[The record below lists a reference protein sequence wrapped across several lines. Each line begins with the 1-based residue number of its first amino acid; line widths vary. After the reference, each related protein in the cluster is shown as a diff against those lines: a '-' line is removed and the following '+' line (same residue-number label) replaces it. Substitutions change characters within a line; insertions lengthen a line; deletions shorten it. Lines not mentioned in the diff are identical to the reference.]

1 MASLLRCFIQMTI
14 SDIMEDVGCS
24 SGKAKTS
31 NGSTMMDFDIDGLFE
46 VEDYDWDEDE
56 DEDDNLDMA
65 SIKELGGGFLR
76 NFCKKASAGFFEK
89 YGVISHQIDSYN
101 DFIRYGIQRVFDS
114 VGEIHVE
121 PGYDPSKKGEGEWK
135 HASVK
140 FGKVTLDRPKFW
152 AGEKF
157 SAYNGEEYLDL
168 WPRHARLQNMTYSA
182 RIIVETHV
190 FTKKLVRSDKFKT
203 GVEQFV
209 DKECVME
216 DKRDVFIGRIPV
228 MVNSELCWMSGADRP
243 DCEFDHGGYFIV
255 KGAEKI
261 FIAQEQICLKRLW
274 VSNHSTWMVAYRS
287 GEKRNRVYLK
297 LTETLKHEHIKGEAK
312 SLSVYFLAEMPIWV
326 LFFALGVSSDKEI
339 VGLID
344 VDIKD
349 TNIINILVASIHDA
363 DKNCE
368 DFRKGK
374 KALAYVDRLIK
385 SCKFPPQ
392 ESVEECIKEYLFPNL
407 SGLKQKARF
416 LGYMVKCLLLSYIG
430 RRKVDNR
437 DDFRNKR
444 LDLAG
449 ELLERELRAH
459 IKHAERRMVKALQ
472 RDLCGD
478 RQVQPIEHYLDA
490 SIITNGLSRAF
501 STGHWCHPY
510 KRMERVS
517 GVVATLRRTNP
528 LQMTADLRKTRQ
540 QVTYT
545 GKVGDAR
552 YPHPSHWGKVCFL
565 STPDGENCGL
575 VKNLASMGLVS
586 TTVLKPLL
594 ETLFRCG
601 MQKLVDDSATSLHG
615 KQKVLLDGDWVGVC
629 EDSALF
635 VSKLRRKRR
644 RNEVPHQVEVKR
656 DEQQDEVRIFSDAGR
671 IMRPLLVVSNL
682 KNIKALKDGMKG
694 GDYGF
699 QTLLDKGI
707 IELIGPEEEE
717 DCRTAWGVEYLLKAD
732 KENPPVNYTHC
743 ELDMSFLLGL
753 SCGLIP
759 FANHD
764 HARRVLYQSEKHS
777 QQAIG
782 FSTVNPNARVDTNTH
797 QLYYPQRPLFGTM
810 LSDSLGKPKCVR
822 HQKGM
827 LSRPEYYNGQCAIVA
842 VNVHLGYNQEDSVV
856 MNRASL
862 ERGMFRSEHV
872 RSYKAEVDNKEAMG
886 KKSKVEDSVNFGKTQ
901 SKIGRVDSL
910 DDDGFPFIGANLQSG
925 DIIIG
930 KYAES
935 GADHSVKMKHTER
948 GMVQK
953 VLLSANDD
961 GKNFAVVSLR
971 QVRSPCLGDKFSS
984 MHGQKGVLGYLE
996 SQENFPFTVQG
1007 IVPDIV
1013 INPHAFPSRQT
1024 PGQLLEAALGK
1035 GIALGGGEKYATPFS
1050 ALSVDAILKQ
1060 LHGRGF
1066 SRWGSERVYNGRT
1079 GEMVHSLI
1087 FMGPTFYQRLIHMAE
1102 DKVKFRNTGP
1112 VHPLTRQP
1120 VADRKRFGGIKF
1132 GEMERDCLIAHGAA
1146 ANLHE
1151 RLFTLSDSSQMH
1163 ICGKCK
1169 NMANV
1174 IQRSA
1179 PGGKIRGPFCRFCE
1193 SVEDIVKVDVPYG
1206 AKLLC
1211 QELFSMG
1218 ISLKFDTEIC

>member
-1 MASLLRCFIQMTI
+1 MTI
-14 SDIMEDVGCS
+14 SDITEEVGCS
-24 SGKAKTS
+24 SGKEKLS
-31 NGSTMMDFDIDGLFE
+31 NGSARMDFDIDDLFE
-46 VEDYDWDEDE
+46 VGDDDWDDDEEEDE
-56 DEDDNLDMA
+56 DEDDDLDVV
-65 SIKELGGGFLR
+65 SIKELGESFLKT
-76 NFCKKASAGFFEK
+76 FCKKASTGFFEK
-89 YGVISHQIDSYN
+89 YGLISHQINSYN
-101 DFIRYGIQRVFDS
+101 DFINYGIQRVFAS

-121 PGYDPSKKGEGEWK
+121 PGYDPSKRGEGDWK
-135 HASVK
+135 HASIK
-140 FGKVTLDRPKFW
+140 FGKVSLERPKFW

-157 SAYNGEEYLDL
+157 SVDGGKEYLDL
-168 WPRHARLQNMTYSA
+168 WPRHALLQNMTYSA
-182 RIIVETHV
+182 RIMVETHV
-190 FTKKLVRSDKFKT
+190 QVYTKKLVRSDKFKT
-203 GVEQFV
+203 GVERFV
-209 DKECVME
+209 DKELEME
-216 DKRDVFIGRIPV
+216 DKRDVLVGRIPV
-228 MVNSELCWMSGADRP
+228 MVNSELCWMNGADKP

-255 KGAEKI
+255 KGAEKT

-274 VSNHSTWMVAYRS
+274 VYSNPTWMVGYRP
-287 GEKRNRVYLK
+287 GDKRKRIYIK
-297 LTETLKHEHIKGEAK
+297 LTETLKIEHIKGGEKA
-312 SLSVYFLAEMPIWV
+312 LSVYFLAEMPIWI
-326 LFFALGVSSDKEI
+326 LFFALGVSSDRE
-339 VGLID
+339 VVNLID
-344 VDIKD
+344 VDIED
-349 TNIINILVASIHDA
+349 SNIVNILMASIHEA

-392 ESVEECIKEYLFPNL
+392 ESVEQCIKEYLFPNL
-407 SGLKQKARF
+407 SGFKQKARF
-416 LGYMVKCLLLSYIG
+416 LGYMVKCLLHSFIG

-444 LDLAG
+444 LELAG

-459 IKHAERRMVKALQ
+459 IKHAERRMVKAMQ
-472 RDLCGD
+472 RDLYGD

-501 STGHWCHPY
+501 STGHWCHAY

-528 LQMTADLRKTRQ
+528 LQMTADMRKTRQ

-586 TTVLKPLL
+586 TTILKPLL

-615 KQKVLLDGDWVGVC
+615 KQKVLLDGEWVGVC

-656 DEQQDEVRIFSDAGR
+656 DELQGEIRIFSDAGR
-671 IMRPLLVVSNL
+671 ILRPLLVVSNL
-682 KNIKALKDGMKG
+682 KKIKALKG

-699 QTLLDKGI
+699 QALLDNGI

-717 DCRTAWGVEYLLKAD
+717 DCRTAWGVEYVLKAD
-732 KENPPVNYTHC
+732 KENPPAKYTHC

-753 SCGLIP
+753 SCGIIP

-782 FSTVNPNARVDTNTH
+782 FSTVNPNNRVDTNTH
-797 QLYYPQRPLFGTM
+797 QLYYPQRPLFRTM
-810 LSDSLGKPKCVR
+810 LSDSLGKPKNAR

-827 LSRPEYYNGQCAIVA
+827 LPRPEYYNGQCAIVA
-842 VNVHLGYNQEDSVV
+842 VNVHLGYNQEDSLV

-872 RSYKAEVDNKEAMG
+872 RSYKAEVDNKEAVA
-886 KKSKVEDSVNFGKTQ
+886 KKLKVEDSVNFGKTQ

-930 KYAES
+930 KFAES
-935 GADHSVKMKHTER
+935 GADHSVKLKHTER

-953 VLLSANDD
+953 VLLSANDE

-984 MHGQKGVLGYLE
+984 MHGQKGVLGFLE

-1024 PGQLLEAALGK
+1024 PGQLLEASLGK
-1035 GIALGGGEKYATPFS
+1035 GIALGGGQKYATPFS
-1050 ALSVDAILKQ
+1050 TLSVDAIMEQ

-1066 SRWGSERVYNGRT
+1066 SRWGNERVYNGRT
-1079 GEMVHSLI
+1079 GEMVNSLI

-1174 IQRSA
+1174 IQRSVQ
-1179 PGGKIRGPFCRFCE
+1179 GGKVRGPFCRFCE
-1193 SVEDIVKVDVPYG
+1193 SVEDIVKVNVPYG

>member
-1 MASLLRCFIQMTI
+1 MTI
-14 SDIMEDVGCS
+14 SDIVEEVGCS
-24 SGKAKTS
+24 SGKEKTS
-31 NGSTMMDFDIDGLFE
+31 NVSTITDFDVDSLF
-46 VEDYDWDEDE
+46 VVDDDDDWDEDE
-56 DEDDNLDMA
+56 DSDDNFDVA

-76 NFCKKASAGFFEK
+76 NFCKKASSGFFEK
-89 YGVISHQIDSYN
+89 YGVVNHQISSYN
-101 DFIRYGIQRVFDS
+101 DFIKNGIQRVFDS

-121 PGYDPSKKGEGEWK
+121 PSYDPSKKGEGYWK

-157 SAYNGEEYLDL
+157 AVDGDKEYLDL

-182 RIIVETHV
+182 RMMVETRV
-190 FTKKLVRSDKFKT
+190 QVYTEKLVRSDKFKT

-216 DKRDVFIGRIPV
+216 DKRDVLTGRIPV
-228 MVNSELCWMSGADRP
+228 MVNSELCWMSGADQP

-274 VSNHSTWMVAYRS
+274 VSNNPTWMAAYRS
-287 GEKRNRVYLK
+287 GEKRKRVYLK
-297 LTETLKHEHIKGEAK
+297 LVETLKLEHIKGEEKA
-312 SLSVYFLAEMPIWV
+312 LTVYFLAEMPIWI
-326 LFFALGVSSDKEI
+326 LFFALGVSSDRE
-339 VGLID
+339 VVDLID
-344 VDIKD
+344 VDIED
-349 TNIINILVASIHDA
+349 NNIVSILVASIHDA
-363 DKNCE
+363 NEKCE

-374 KALAYVDRLIK
+374 KALVHVDRLIK
-385 SCKFPPQ
+385 NCKFPPQ
-392 ESVEECIKEYLFPNL
+392 ESVGDCIKEYLFPNL

-416 LGYMVKCLLLSYIG
+416 LGYMVKCLLHSYIG

-459 IKHAERRMVKALQ
+459 IKHAERRMVRAMQ

-478 RQVQPIEHYLDA
+478 REVQPIEQYLDA

-575 VKNLASMGLVS
+575 VKNLASMGLIS

-601 MQKLVDDSATSLHG
+601 MQKLVNDSATSLHR

-629 EDSALF
+629 EDSASF

-656 DEQQDEVRIFSDAGR
+656 DEQQGEVRIFSDAGR

-682 KNIKALKDGMKG
+682 KKIKALKDVMKG
-694 GDYGF
+694 EEYGF
-699 QTLLDKGI
+699 QTLLDNGI
-707 IELIGPEEEE
+707 IELIGSEEEE
-717 DCRTAWGVEYLLKAD
+717 DCRIAWGVEYLLKAD
-732 KENPPVNYTHC
+732 KENPPAKYTHC

-782 FSTVNPNARVDTNTH
+782 FSTMNPNIRVDTNTH

-810 LSDSLGKPKCVR
+810 LSDSLGKPKSAL

-827 LSRPEYYNGQCAIVA
+827 LPRPEYYNGQCAIVA
-842 VNVHLGYNQEDSVV
+842 VNVHLGYNQEDSLV

-872 RSYKAEVDNKEAMG
+872 RTYKADVDNKESIG
-886 KKSKVEDSVNFGKTQ
+886 KKLKVEDSVNFGKTQ
-901 SKIGRVDSL
+901 SKIGRVDCL

-925 DIIIG
+925 DVIIG

-935 GADHSVKMKHTER
+935 GADHSIKLKHTER

-953 VLLSANDD
+953 VLLSANDE

-996 SQENFPFTVQG
+996 CQENFPFTIQG

-1035 GIALGGGEKYATPFS
+1035 GIALGGGRKYATPFS
-1050 ALSVDAILKQ
+1050 TLSVDAIVEQ

-1066 SRWGSERVYNGRT
+1066 SRWGNERVYNGRT
-1079 GEMVHSLI
+1079 GEMVRSLI
-1087 FMGPTFYQRLIHMAE
+1087 FMCPTFYQRLTHMAE
-1102 DKVKFRNTGP
+1102 DKVKYRNTGP

-1120 VADRKRFGGIKF
+1120 VADRKRFGGIIF

-1146 ANLHE
+1146 SNLHE
-1151 RLFTLSDSSQMH
+1151 RLFTLSDSSEMH
-1163 ICGKCK
+1163 ICGKCER
-1169 NMANV
+1169 MANV
-1174 IQRSA
+1174 IQRCVH
-1179 PGGKIRGPFCRFCE
+1179 GGKVRGPFCRFCE

-1218 ISLKFDTEIC
+1218 ISLKLDTELC